1 MMLSPVVVE
10 AAGAVAVSPVEAA
23 EGAATPVEVVVEEAV
38 SPVEV
43 AAVADFPVVAP
54 PRAAASRPAQ
64 DNTARGAPE
73 VRRPPRPGR
82 LAGRKQRRP
91 LPGTGPRRHNRPPLT
106 GHRPSKVVSRLR
118 RRIRRSGSN
127 TQVKMSKS
135 AKKDTLHGLTH
146 ANKDRQTGRKRGSK
160 PHSPTTGEAT
170 HRAIIHHRGSIT
182 MITIGTMA
190 KSPPWRLA
198 LPLLARWAAMQ
209 RASHLPRQ
217 RRLPLRLSSMRR
229 RHRLPGGYHAL
240 PAPFLLKA

>member
-1 MMLSPVVVE
+1 M
-10 AAGAVAVSPVEAA
+10 
-23 EGAATPVEVVVEEAV
+23 EEAV
-38 SPVEV
+38 SLVEV
-43 AAVADFPVVAP
+43 VVADFPVVAP
-54 PRAAASRPAQ
+54 PRAAASRPAR

-73 VRRPPRPGR
+73 VRQLLHPGR
-82 LAGRKQRRP
+82 PAAGRKQRRP

-106 GHRPSKVVSRLR
+106 GHRPSRAGSRLR
-118 RRIRRSGSN
+118 RRIRPSGSN
-127 TQVKMSKS
+127 TQVKTSKS
-135 AKKDTLHGLTH
+135 VKKDTLHGLAR

-182 MITIGTMA
+182 MITTGTMA

-198 LPLLARWAAMQ
+198 LPLLAPLAAMQ
-209 RASHLPRQ
+209 RASHHPRQ